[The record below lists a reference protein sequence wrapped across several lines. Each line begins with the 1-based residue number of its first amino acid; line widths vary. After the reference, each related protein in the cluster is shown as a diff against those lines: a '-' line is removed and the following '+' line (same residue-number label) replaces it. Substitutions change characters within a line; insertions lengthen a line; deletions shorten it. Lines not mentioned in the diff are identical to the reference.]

1 MKLRVTILA
10 SLLAANFAKAAEPA
24 PNGLRGPNSEG
35 HMLRGK
41 KGNGNTK
48 GEGKDKAQGDG
59 GVPPTPPLSRS
70 GNVIISR
77 LTEKQL
83 TKKGKTK
90 SEINAIRSKGLSEI
104 MNTKVGSKSKGE
116 GDFKVVDVGEGNE
129 GEFIKSLDLD
139 LYEYTEPD
147 MIEYPTTTST
157 DDPYISNQYH
167 HTNMQSDDAWNL
179 KTGSSSDTVAIDDVG
194 IQVPYNTP
202 HRRINSIEAGVQAS
216 TSGTP
221 FVGPFAR
228 FVKVTLDGAERIL
241 SLTEV
246 QVFDD
251 SGQDVA
257 LASRGAEASQSSNYQ
272 QNRITLAGKAINGVT
287 RQPAFNRG
295 FTHTSKELN
304 PWWIVDLG
312 APHDIKKVVLWNRM
326 DSCCTDR
333 LSGATVSL
341 LDYDSFSVA
350 EMTIGDSTD
359 IEKFELDFNWKT
371 YYLKR
376 DSWTV
381 KVTLDGAE
389 RILTLVEVQVFDASG
404 QDVALASRGAE
415 ASQSSVLNRLT
426 GAGNA
431 IDGVTRP
438 SVTNTGFTH
447 TAEESN
453 PWWKVNLGAPRDIK
467 KIVLWNRWDCCS
479 DRLSYATVSILDK
492 EGTVYRTVTIG
503 DATGIE
509 KFELDFN

>member
-77 LTEKQL
+77 LTEKRL

-167 HTNMQSDDAWNL
+167 HTNMQSYDTWDL
-179 KTGSSSDTVAIDDVG
+179 ETGSSSDTVAIDDVG
-194 IQVPYNTP
+194 IQGPYNTP
-202 HRRINSIEAGVQAS
+202 HGRSLQAAA
-216 TSGTP
+216 SGTP

-228 FVKVTLDGAERIL
+228 FVKVTLDGPERIL
-241 SLTEV
+241 SLNEV

-257 LASRGAEASQSSNYQ
+257 LASRGAEASQSSNF
-272 QNRITLAGKAINGVT
+272 NRLTGAGKAIDGVT
-287 RQPAFNRG
+287 RPSTFNRG
-295 FTHTSKELN
+295 FTATSKELN

-312 APHDIKKVVLWNRM
+312 APRDIKKVVLWNRIE
-326 DSCCTDR
+326 CCSDR

-359 IEKFELDFNWKT
+359 IEKFELDFSWKT

-381 KVTLDGAE
+381 KVTLDGAKK
-389 RILTLVEVQVFDASG
+389 ILSLNEVQVFDGSG

-426 GAGNA
+426 GAGKA

-492 EGTVYRTVTIG
+492 EGTVYRKVTIG